1 MIKLIPHR
9 NISKRDLFKAVES
22 GRKFGVFK
30 GDESAY
36 MPEIHWDD
44 NYGNNPI
51 RCGTKPWNW
60 RGFKYLH
67 EITEPHWYDNIPE
80 GGVLCWVSNTSKSA
94 KDQIRYIAQ
103 HSNDYPS
110 NFATKNIERWVYAT
124 PVLPS
129 ECYQEPV

>member
-44 NYGNNPI
+44 NYGNNPV

-67 EITEPHWYDNIPE
+67 EITESHWYDNIQSPGAPCRVWDDHPE
-80 GGVLCWVSNTSKSA
+80 LFHIALIVSGHVDSYFVDSYGVAHDNAEPLTA
-94 KDQIRYIAQ
+94 E
-103 HSNDYPS
+103 H
-110 NFATKNIERWVYAT
+110 
-124 PVLPS
+124 L
-129 ECYQEPV
+129 YQEPV